1 MPLAD
6 EYIVWLARS
15 DIGVE
20 DQQVKTPKIKTEVNI
35 PAIMLRSM
43 LISPV
48 LNDYESSDNIL
59 RY

>member
-20 DQQVKTPKIKTEVNI
+20 DQQVKTPEIKTEVNI

-48 LNDYESSDNIL
+48 LNDYESSDSIW

>member
-20 DQQVKTPKIKTEVNI
+20 DQQVKTPEIKTEVNI

>member
-20 DQQVKTPKIKTEVNI
+20 DQQVKTPEIKTEVNI

-43 LISPV
+43 LIPPV
-48 LNDYESSDNIL
+48 LNDYESPDNIL